1 MGVYILI
8 AALVVIAL
16 IFLYI
21 SAKTL
26 ISRNWFMKWLRG
38 SFGFL
43 AVLGTALSGIVA
55 FNLLHY
61 STVEEGQVI
70 ATLRFIEVSPQE
82 FDVELVGRHKN
93 NQFYRLEGDQ
103 WQLDVRLI
111 KVAAWFDGDLP
122 AYKLDR
128 LSGRYLSLE
137 QENQTNKNAYDL
149 LGSQFVDTWPWIANK
164 KWLGLVQAKY
174 GSATYMPMANG
185 AIYQVRLFH
194 DGLDAQAVNEQAK
207 QALNSW

>member
-1 MGVYILI
+1 MGVYVLI
-8 AALVVIAL
+8 AGLVVVALVL
-16 IFLYI
+16 LYV
-21 SAKTL
+21 AGKTL

-38 SFGFL
+38 SLGFL
-43 AVLGTALSGIVA
+43 AVFGTAMSALVA

-70 ATLRFIEVSPQE
+70 ATLRFVEVGPQE

-93 NQFYRLEGDQ
+93 IQFYRLEGDQ

-111 KVAAWFDGDLP
+111 KIAAWFDGDLP

-128 LSGRYLSLE
+128 LSGRFLSLE
-137 QENQTNKNAYDL
+137 QENQSTDNAHDL
-149 LGSQFVDTWPWIANK
+149 LDSQFVDTWPWIANK
-164 KWLGLVQAKY
+164 KWLNFVQAKY

-194 DGLDAQAVNEQAK
+194 EGLDAQAVNEQAK
-207 QALNSW
+207 QALNKW

>member
-1 MGVYILI
+1 MGIYILI

-16 IFLYI
+16 LLLYV
-21 SAKTL
+21 SVKTL
-26 ISRNWFMKWLRG
+26 ISRDWFMKWLRG
-38 SFGFL
+38 SLGFL
-43 AVLGTALSGIVA
+43 AVLGTVLSGIVA

-93 NQFYRLEGDQ
+93 NQLYRLEGDQ

-128 LSGRYLSLE
+128 LSGRFLSLE

-164 KWLGLVQAKY
+164 KWLGLLQAKY

-207 QALNSW
+207 QALNNW

>member
-8 AALVVIAL
+8 AGLVVIAL
-16 IFLYI
+16 ILLYV
-21 SAKTL
+21 AGKTL

-38 SFGFL
+38 SMGFV
-43 AVLGTALSGIVA
+43 AVFGTAMSAIVA

-70 ATLRFIEVSPQE
+70 ATLRFVEVGPQE

-93 NQFYRLEGDQ
+93 IQFYKLEGDQ

-111 KVAAWFDGDLP
+111 KVASWFDGDLP
-122 AYKLDR
+122 SYKLDR
-128 LSGRYLSLE
+128 LSGRFLSLE
-137 QENQTNKNAYDL
+137 QENQSTDNAYDL

-164 KWLGLVQAKY
+164 KWLSFVQAKY

-207 QALNSW
+207 QALNKW